1 MIPAE
6 GLVLRGPVLS
16 STAAGQARAIE
27 DGFVQIGAD
36 GRIAATGAWGA
47 TEAGSAPVVSVAP
60 ALILP
65 AFVDA
70 HVHLPQIDVRG
81 RYGPPLMEWLERFVF
96 PAEARFADPDHASR
110 TAERFLAALAGAGI
124 GTAAVF
130 ATVHAAACE
139 RAFEAAAASGLRI
152 VLGKVLMDRHAPAAL
167 LEPAETGITASL
179 ALAERWEGSAGGRL
193 HTAITPRFAPT
204 CTPELLERAGR
215 AARETGLR
223 VQTHLSE
230 QADEIAAVRRLFPGA
245 ADYLEVYERADL
257 VHDRTILAHAIHC
270 DDAAYRRLASAGAS
284 IACCPTSNAFLG
296 SGRFPLDRATAAGAR
311 VAVGSDVGAGP
322 LFSPLDVLRHLAY
335 LDGRPSAAELL
346 HRGTAAGARAL
357 ALDHVTGRIEPGL
370 AADLVLLVPPPGA
383 SGDPLERFAQCVF
396 LGPETRIVA
405 TLVEGRVVHGAVPK
419 GGTPSPTSG

>member
-1 MIPAE
+1 M
-6 GLVLRGPVLS
+6 LRGPLLTSVDP
-16 STAAGQARAIE
+16 TRARAIE
-27 DGFVQIGAD
+27 DGFVRIAPD
-36 GRIAATGAWGA
+36 GRIAAAGDWSGASPAQVQG
-47 TEAGSAPVVSVAP
+47 APVVRVAP

-70 HVHLPQIDVRG
+70 HVHLPQIDIRG
-81 RYGPPLMEWLERFVF
+81 RYGPPLLEWLERFVF

-110 TAERFLAALAGAGI
+110 VAERFLAALAEAGV

-130 ATVHAAACE
+130 ATVHPAACE
-139 RAFEAAAASGLRI
+139 RAFEAAAASGLRV
-152 VLGKVLMDRHAPAAL
+152 VLGKVLMDRNAPAAL
-167 LEPAETGITASL
+167 LEPAEAGVQASL

-204 CTPELLERAGR
+204 STPELLERAGR
-215 AARETGLR
+215 AAGAAGLR

-230 QADEIAAVRRLFPGA
+230 QLDEIAAVRKLFPQA
-245 ADYLEVYERADL
+245 IDYLDVYERAGL

-270 DDAAYRRLASAGAS
+270 GGDAFRRIASAGAA

-296 SGRFPLDRATAAGAR
+296 SGRFPLDRASAAGAT

-357 ALDHVTGRIEPGL
+357 ALEDVTGRIEPGL
-370 AADLVLLVPPPGA
+370 CADLLLLEPPPGA
-383 SGDPLERFAQCVF
+383 VGDPLERFAQCVF
-396 LGPETRIVA
+396 LGPETEVVA
-405 TLVEGRVVHGAVPK
+405 TMVEGRIVHGSLPRR
-419 GGTPSPTSG
+419 G